1 MYELTSYLAGAWH
14 RGSGSERKIYNP
26 ATEEELGSVDGG
38 GLDFAAAYAHALE
51 KGVPALAELSFAER
65 GNLLKALSKKLYEHR
80 DELIELAILNG
91 GNTRGDAKFDID
103 GATGTLAYYGSLGK
117 SLGDRRFV
125 SDGEGEALGRSPR
138 FFGQHLWTTRP
149 GLAVHVN
156 AFNFP
161 AWGMGEKMACA
172 LLAGVP
178 VLEKAGTP
186 SALLA
191 WRMAQ
196 ITVESGILPEGAF
209 QFVSGPLGDLFERLG
224 AMDAVA
230 FTGSAVT
237 GHKIRGNAALL
248 QNNVR
253 VNVEADSIN
262 SAVMG
267 PDVEEDSETWDLFVS
282 MVAGEITQK
291 AGQKCTA
298 IRRILVPQERVRD
311 VCEALSERLGKT
323 QVGNPADENVRMGP
337 VASKS
342 QDDDVRAGMKT
353 LLAHCDAVCG
363 GPDALFDKGYFFAPT
378 LLEAK
383 DADADA
389 LHSLEVFGPLLDR
402 DPLFGGREGRDP
414 PRQPRRRQPGLEPL
428 LRRQGLEQRRRPRHR
443 PLARPRL
450 DRQREGRRQ
459 GHASGRR
466 PPAVRSRRPRPRRRW
481 RGARRAAWP
490 AVLHAAHGPAGR
502 PGPGRSPLRPGQG
515 RGLSR

>member
-389 LHSLEVFGPLLDR
+389 LHSLEVFGPCSTVIPYSGDAKDAIRLVNR
-402 DPLFGGREGRDP
+402 GGGSLVSSLYSDDKDWSSDVVLGIGPWHGRVWIGSEKVAGKAMP
-414 PRQPRRRQPGLEPL
+414 PG
-428 LRRQGLEQRRRPRHR
+428 
-443 PLARPRL
+443 
-450 DRQREGRRQ
+450 
-459 GHASGRR
+459 
-466 PPAVRSRRPRPRRRW
+466 
-481 RGARRAAWP
+481 
-490 AVLHAAHGPAGR
+490 AVLPQSVHG
-502 PGPGRSPLRPGQG
+502 GPGRAGGGEELGG
-515 RGLSR
+515 LRGLQFYMQRTALQGDQGLVGRHFGPAKAEG